1 MIKSGIYAIITPSG
15 RRYIGSAVNF
25 AHRWAVHRWNLRQG
39 NHHSPGLQAAANKY
53 GIEALRFEI
62 LERVERAQLLARE
75 QAHIDAAGVRN
86 LLNGAPI
93 AGSQL
98 GLRHTPE
105 TRAAYSAARKGKSI
119 AGWTPERRERM
130 QVIIDARR
138 GRKASDETRAKMS
151 AAKKGRKLPE
161 QVVLARSVRL
171 ANRPPVISES
181 GYPGVTRYR
190 DRWQARLHVGL
201 RKRLHVGY
209 FADPAV
215 AYAAICA
222 KAQELQVVLPVIESA
237 AQ

>member
-1 MIKSGIYAIITPSG
+1 MIKSGIYAITTPSG

-53 GIEALRFEI
+53 GIEALRFDI
-62 LERVERAQLLARE
+62 LECVEPPQLLMRE

-86 LLNGAPI
+86 LLNGAPT

-105 TRAAYSAARKGKSI
+105 TRAAYSAARTGCKI

-130 QVIIDARR
+130 QAVLDAR
-138 GRKASDETRAKMS
+138 GPMSPETRAKMS

-161 QVVLARSVRL
+161 HVVLARSARL
-171 ANRPPVISES
+171 ANRSARATES
-181 GYPGVTRYR
+181 GYPGVSRR
-190 DRWQARLHVGL
+190 GDKWHARLNVG
-201 RKRLHVGY
+201 RERVHVGY
-209 FADPAV
+209 FDDPTI